1 MESLTWVSHPAGER
15 PVATVFVSV
24 LIAIILA
31 AVYFAM
37 ERSVTMTIIAG
48 FIFLIS
54 LSSFYFPTTYAVDDS
69 RVRIRYLFSA
79 KERNTSAF
87 RKCYPGSR
95 GILLSP
101 YLSPSRLEN
110 FRGFYLRYGKGN
122 KLVVDEVVR
131 RLVESRHSQTAVD
144 AREVKPDAV

>member
-1 MESLTWVSHPAGER
+1 VESLTWVSHPAGER
-15 PVATVFVSV
+15 PLATILVSI
-24 LIAIILA
+24 LIALILA

-144 AREVKPDAV
+144 AREAKPDAV